1 MKKKITDHFES
12 VMFDTLSIG
21 LLPVIELLTI
31 TYLFNEVC
39 YRYVVIYRLII
50 YKFWIVWTNG
60 IHGWVSVNTVDQ

>member
-60 IHGWVSVNTVDQ
+60 IHG

>member
-50 YKFWIVWTNG
+50 YKFWIL
-60 IHGWVSVNTVDQ
+60 